1 MSKAF
6 TRESDDDQDEGPAR
20 SYGAELPAGARN
32 YSTPAGAA
40 RQKSDLDRL
49 SHVDRPLL
57 LASGDTRALHE
68 LDRRIAFVRRRI
80 EAIEVVDP
88 ASQPP
93 GAVLFGA
100 TVGLRDEDGNP
111 RRCRIVGVDEAS
123 PARGDVSWV
132 SPLAK
137 ALLGAKVGDVVTVRS
152 PRGDEELE
160 VIEIGYPGEG
170 DQG

>member
-6 TRESDDDQDEGPAR
+6 TRESDDAPDEAPVR
-20 SYGAELPAGARN
+20 SYGVELPAGAPN
-32 YSTPAGAA
+32 YMTPAGAA
-40 RQKSDLDRL
+40 RQRDEIDRL
-49 SHVDRPLL
+49 IQVARPALL
-57 LASGDTRALHE
+57 TAADTHALHE
-68 LDRRIAFVRRRI
+68 IDRRIAFLRRRI
-80 EAIEVVDP
+80 EALEVVDP

-93 GAVLFGA
+93 GVALFGA
-100 TVGLRDEDGNP
+100 TIVLRDEDGNP

-123 PARGDVSWV
+123 PARGDVSWT

-170 DQG
+170 VQG